1 MSQPPGDRPLDPRR
15 AREHLDSAAAILRV
29 ADRSLHV
36 SPWIFVVWG
45 LFGFSSHAAKVAQ
58 AAGLA
63 MPSDGTLQPS
73 LLLAAILATI
83 ALTWRD
89 AARETLTDRQAGT
102 VFGVVFGVLLVA
114 NFAGQHAVIPYRA
127 MALFWGFGLAMAL
140 LIVGLQASRPLL
152 VGGLALLAASAAACR
167 VVDGFHLLLA
177 TGWLAGMILP
187 GLVLAWRSRRGRA
200 AAL

>member
-1 MSQPPGDRPLDPRR
+1 MDPRQ
-15 AREHLDSAAAILRV
+15 AGEHLDAAAAILRV
-29 ADRSLHV
+29 ADRDLHV

-45 LFGFSSHAAKVAQ
+45 FFGFSAHAAAVAR

-63 MPSDGTLQPS
+63 LPSDGALHPP

-83 ALTWRD
+83 ALTARD
-89 AARETLTDRQAGT
+89 ARRETLTDRHAGT

-114 NFAGQHAVIPYRA
+114 NFAGQHVVIPYRA

-152 VGGLALLAASAAACR
+152 VGGLALLAASVAACR
-167 VVDGFHLLLA
+167 VVGAFHLLLA

-187 GLVLAWRSRRGRA
+187 GLALAWRSRRGRA

>member
-1 MSQPPGDRPLDPRR
+1 MDPRQ

-29 ADRSLHV
+29 ADRNLHV

-45 LFGFSSHAAKVAQ
+45 LFGFAAHAAAVAR
-58 AAGLA
+58 AVGLEV
-63 MPSDGTLQPS
+63 PRGGTLQPP

-83 ALTWRD
+83 VLTARD
-89 AARETLTDRQAGT
+89 AQRETLTDRHAGT

-114 NFAGQHAVIPYRA
+114 NFAGQHVVIPYRA

-167 VVDGFHLLLA
+167 VADGFHLLLA
-177 TGWLAGMILP
+177 TGWLTGMILP
-187 GLVLAWRSRRGRA
+187 GLFLAWRSRRGRA
-200 AAL
+200 AAV

>member
-1 MSQPPGDRPLDPRR
+1 MSHPPPAHPLDPRQ
-15 AREHLDSAAAILRV
+15 AREHLDSAAEILRV
-29 ADRSLHV
+29 ADRNLHV

-45 LFGFSSHAAKVAQ
+45 FFGFSAHAAAVLR

-63 MPSDGTLQPS
+63 LPADGTLQLP

-83 ALTWRD
+83 ALTLRD
-89 AARETLTDRQAGT
+89 VARETLTDRHAGT
-102 VFGVVFGVLLVA
+102 VFGVVFAVLFVA
-114 NFAGQHAVIPYRA
+114 NLAGQHGVIPYRA
-127 MALFWGFGLAMAL
+127 MALFWSFGLAMAL

-152 VGGLALLAASAAACR
+152 VGGVVLLAASATACR
-167 VVDGFHLLLA
+167 MVDAFHPLLA
-177 TGWLAGMILP
+177 IGWLAGMILP